1 MIYNVNI
8 SYNSLAYKFWQ
19 SQYAFPMCKFLCDSI
34 VENYIDVSVRR
45 KYTFNMDK

>member
-8 SYNSLAYKFWQ
+8 SYNSLAYKFGL
-19 SQYAFPMCKFLCDSI
+19 SQYVLPMCKFLCDSI
-34 VENYIDVSVRR
+34 VENYSDVSVRR